1 MESLLEQRAPVPPMA
16 GVLIP
21 TYFREQID
29 RTRETR
35 QSIGVSSRPY
45 QKNRRK
51 KKKELKETGLDGNVI
66 CAPIESAVGRA
77 TAIACHLVVTKITT
91 HIFFFA
97 AESRE
102 WCQQDNEFISISKRT
117 TGIDE
122 MPLVGGYK
130 SVDNINK

>member
-91 HIFFFA
+91 HIFFLLLNLENGA
-97 AESRE
+97 SRIMNSFLFPSGQLE
-102 WCQQDNEFISISKRT
+102 
-117 TGIDE
+117 
-122 MPLVGGYK
+122 
-130 SVDNINK
+130 